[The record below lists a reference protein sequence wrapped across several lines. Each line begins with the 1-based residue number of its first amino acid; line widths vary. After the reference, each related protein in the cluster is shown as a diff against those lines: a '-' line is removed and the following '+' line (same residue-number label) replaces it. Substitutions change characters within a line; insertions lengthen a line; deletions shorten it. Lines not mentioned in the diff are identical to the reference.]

1 VFDKHAFCLK
11 HIQIKCLTK
20 VAISQEKAKKNTIC
34 KEFSMPITKLEQI
47 LDILKQRPKK
57 RMAAAWAN
65 DSHTIGAA
73 YEATKIGIIDAIL
86 VGDQDTILK
95 TCKDL
100 NIDSSVFSIVHADT
114 DTKAAAKAVELINK
128 GEADFLMKGLVS
140 SDKYMKAIL
149 NKETGLMNPGAIL
162 SHVTVIEALNYHKLL
177 IIGDVAII
185 PLPDLSQKVAITNY
199 VIKTAQLLGIE
210 TPKVGILAIS
220 EQVLP
225 KIPSCVDA
233 AIIVKMAQRGQ
244 IKGGM
249 VEGPLAMDLIVDQ
262 ESAMIKGVKSEVC
275 GDADCI
281 VFPNIESGNVFYKT
295 QTKMC
300 GAELGAVV
308 MGARVPC
315 VLSSRGDSE
324 KTKLYSLALAALQA

>member
-1 VFDKHAFCLK
+1 
-11 HIQIKCLTK
+11 
-20 VAISQEKAKKNTIC
+20 
-34 KEFSMPITKLEQI
+34 M
-47 LDILKQRPKK
+47 
-57 RMAAAWAN
+57 
-65 DSHTIGAA
+65 
-73 YEATKIGIIDAIL
+73 
-86 VGDQDTILK
+86 
-95 TCKDL
+95 
-100 NIDSSVFSIVHADT
+100 
-114 DTKAAAKAVELINK
+114 KAATKAVEIINK

-162 SHVTVIEALNYHKLL
+162 SHVTVIEPPNYHKL
-177 IIGDVAII
+177 ITVGDVAII
-185 PLPDLSQKVAITNY
+185 PLPDLTQKIAITNY

-210 TPKVGILAIS
+210 TPKVAILAIS

-233 AIIVKMAQRGQ
+233 AILVKMSQRGQ
-244 IKGGM
+244 IKGAL
-249 VEGPLAMDLIVDQ
+249 VEGPLAMDLVVDK
-262 ESAMIKGVKSEVC
+262 ESAEIKGVKSEVC

-300 GAELGAVV
+300 GAELGAIV

-324 KTKLYSLALAALQA
+324 KTKLYSIALAAMLA

>member
-1 VFDKHAFCLK
+1 
-11 HIQIKCLTK
+11 
-20 VAISQEKAKKNTIC
+20 
-34 KEFSMPITKLEQI
+34 MPITKLEQMF
-47 LDILKQRPKK
+47 DVLKERPKK
-57 RMAAAWAN
+57 RMVAAWAN
-65 DSHTIGAA
+65 DSHTIVAS
-73 YEATKIGIIDAIL
+73 YEGVKKGIIDAIL
-86 VGDQDTILK
+86 VGDKNIIQK
-95 TCKDL
+95 TCDEHK
-100 NIDSSVFSIVHADT
+100 IDSSVFTIIHADT
-114 DTKAAAKAVELINK
+114 DTKAAAKAVEIINK
-128 GEADFLMKGLVS
+128 GEADFLMKGLIS

-149 NKETGLMNPGAIL
+149 HKETGLMNPGAIL
-162 SHVTVIEALNYHKLL
+162 SHVTVIEAPGYHKL
-177 IIGDVAII
+177 IIVGDVAII
-185 PLPDLSQKVAITNY
+185 PLPDLTQKIAITNY

-244 IKGGM
+244 IKGAM
-249 VEGPLAMDLIVDQ
+249 VEGPLAMDLIVDK
-262 ESAMIKGVKSEVC
+262 ESAEIKGVQSEVC

-300 GAELGAVV
+300 GAELGAIV

-324 KTKLYSLALAALQA
+324 QTKLYSIALAAMLA